1 VSRLMSHAMAA
12 VAGIGARGLWS
23 VSRGLARG
31 LESRT
36 DYKRMMDF
44 ADTPRQGDLDGF
56 RRKHFRSLCSGSC
69 ESVWIKSHS

>member
-1 VSRLMSHAMAA
+1 MSHAMAA

-36 DYKRMMDF
+36 DYERMMDY
-44 ADTPRQGDLDGF
+44 ADTRVGGAVGGGA
-56 RRKHFRSLCSGSC
+56 HSG
-69 ESVWIKSHS
+69 